1 MPEMI
6 VILNNFK
13 CQMKK
18 IIFAVTAMLITV
30 SGFAQK
36 TADIG
41 IWGGTSTYYG
51 DMQDVP
57 PFQSFKPN
65 FGAYFRYNFNP
76 RVGMRLQFLTGR
88 FAADGY
94 YQEVPWS
101 FSKNVQDLSLQVE
114 INYLKY
120 WLGDKNTPFSPYIL
134 GGIGVVYFPYNLD
147 PALIY
152 AFNPD
157 NNKGTQIIEESV
169 TSLSLPFG
177 FGIKTHIGERFGIGV
192 EYLMRKL
199 FVDKLDNFDDPLA
212 YINEKG
218 EQFTY
223 SDFLHNN
230 DWSGYLG
237 IHLTYKIYLGKE
249 ACPAYDSKYW

>member
-1 MPEMI
+1 MI

-18 IIFAVTAMLITV
+18 FIFAVTAMLITV

-41 IWGGTSTYYG
+41 IWGGTSNYYG

-57 PFQSFKPN
+57 SFQSFKPN

-88 FAADGY
+88 FGADGY

-134 GGIGVVYFPYNLD
+134 GGIGVVYFPYDLD

-199 FVDKLDNFDDPLA
+199 FVDKLDNLDDPLA
-212 YINEKG
+212 YINNNG
-218 EQFTY
+218 EEFTY